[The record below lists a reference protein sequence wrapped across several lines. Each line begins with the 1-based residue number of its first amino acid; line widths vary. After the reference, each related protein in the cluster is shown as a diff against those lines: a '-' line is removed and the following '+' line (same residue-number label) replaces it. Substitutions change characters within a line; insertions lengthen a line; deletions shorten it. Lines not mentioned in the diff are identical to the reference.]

1 MQVSLFRPLK
11 NQTTFLVGFFDID
24 SFDTHQFFPFLLL
37 YAALIYQI
45 DDDVATTPYDTPV
58 TMTTILDNDV
68 STSPLTFDS
77 ITNGTNGTCTL
88 LGDGSTVVYS
98 PEPGFTGIDVCL
110 YTVCDVNQLCDEA
123 VSSLALWL

>member
-1 MQVSLFRPLK
+1 M
-11 NQTTFLVGFFDID
+11 
-24 SFDTHQFFPFLLL
+24 

-88 LGDGSTVVYS
+88 LDDGSTVVYS
-98 PEPGFTGIDVCL
+98 PEPGFTDIDVCL
-110 YTVCDVNQLCDEA
+110 YTVCNVNQLCDEA
-123 VSSLALWL
+123 VSFLALWLQKGFWNGRCASHISQSSHSYIPCVISYVYMHHRP